1 MFSFSSNRMNPMTKF
16 LSLTI
21 ILLTITF
28 SITANSVD
36 SVLTLLDRTISQ
48 SEAFVI
54 EREKRIE
61 ALRRVGSLR
70 LSKQESFRVYSSL
83 SDEYRPYIIDSS
95 LFYAVR
101 ALEVARQINSDR
113 IEIDAKLQLSIVY
126 NIAGMYKESS
136 EIISSIKASDLI
148 DKQQQITYFHT
159 QTELN
164 RYLNI
169 YSIKNNLTP
178 DYNKL
183 RQANQDSILQ
193 IIDSTSLDFSS
204 IKAERL
210 LDEKEYEEA
219 KILISNNLTALTPD
233 DRPYAYTAY
242 NMAEVLQKEGQLEM
256 AKYYL
261 AIAAISDIRC
271 AVKENAALYTL
282 ALQLYEEGD
291 LERAYKYIIFSL
303 EDALFS
309 NAKLRTIEV
318 LRILPVIDQAYR
330 QESVRSQRLK
340 NISFTIISLLT
351 CILITILI
359 LLQRRKNQLQKAH
372 HLIELSNQTLNELNS
387 TLLQN
392 NQKISQFNQR
402 LSKANTLQEEYIAR
416 YLKLCSAYIG
426 KIDNYRRSILKQAQI
441 DKRED
446 LIKSLKSKEVTER
459 ELTEF
464 YQEFDNTF
472 LDLYPDFV
480 EQFNRLLQP
489 DEQIILKNGELM
501 NTELRI
507 FALVRLGVVESSQ
520 IAEFLR
526 YSITTIYNYRTR
538 MRNKAIGMR
547 EEFESEVQK
556 IGKKE
561 E

>member
-1 MFSFSSNRMNPMTKF
+1 MPK
-16 LSLTI
+16 LISLTI
-21 ILLTITF
+21 ILFILTT
-28 SITANSVD
+28 TVKANRVD
-36 SVLTLLDRTISQ
+36 SVLTLLDKTISQ
-48 SEAFVI
+48 SGTFVV
-54 EREKRIE
+54 ERENRIE
-61 ALRRVGSLR
+61 ALRRVESLR
-70 LSKQESFRVYSSL
+70 LSKQESYRVYSSL
-83 SDEYRPYIIDSS
+83 SDEYRPYVIDSS
-95 LFYAVR
+95 LYYAVK
-101 ALEVARQINSDR
+101 ALEVARTISNAQT
-113 IEIDAKLQLSIVY
+113 EIDAKLQLSLVY
-126 NIAGMYKESS
+126 NIAGMYKES
-136 EIISSIKASDLI
+136 ADLI
-148 DKQQQITYFHT
+148 STIDAHDLSDKQYITYFHT

-183 RQANQDSILQ
+183 RQANQDSILAR
-193 IIDSTSLDFSS
+193 IDSSSLEFSS

-210 LDEKEYEEA
+210 LDNREYDEA
-219 KILISNNLTALTPD
+219 IKLIHRNLESLTPD

-242 NMAEVLQKEGQLEM
+242 NMAEVLQKEGDLEN

-330 QESVRSQRLK
+330 QESIRSQRLK
-340 NISFTIISLLT
+340 NISFFIISLLT
-351 CILITILI
+351 CILVAILI

-387 TLLQN
+387 ALLQN
-392 NQKISQFNQR
+392 NNEISLFNQR

-416 YLKLCSAYIG
+416 YLKLCSGYIG
-426 KIDNYRRSILKQAQI
+426 KIDDYRRTILKQAQT

-446 LIKSLKSKEVTER
+446 LLKSLKSKDITER
-459 ELTEF
+459 ELAEF

-480 EQFNRLLQP
+480 DQFNKLLQP
-489 DEQIILKNGELM
+489 EEKIVLKNGELM

-538 MRNKAIGMR
+538 MRNKALGAR
-547 EEFESEVQK
+547 DEFEFQVQK
-556 IGKKE
+556 IGKRAV
-561 E
+561 

>member
-1 MFSFSSNRMNPMTKF
+1 MPK
-16 LSLTI
+16 LISLTI
-21 ILLTITF
+21 ILFILTT
-28 SITANSVD
+28 TVKANRVD
-36 SVLTLLDRTISQ
+36 SVLTLLDKTISQ
-48 SEAFVI
+48 SGTFVV
-54 EREKRIE
+54 ERENRIE
-61 ALRRVGSLR
+61 ALRRVESLR
-70 LSKQESFRVYSSL
+70 LSKQESYRVYSSL
-83 SDEYRPYIIDSS
+83 SDEYRPYVIDSS
-95 LFYAVR
+95 LYYAVK
-101 ALEVARQINSDR
+101 ALEVARIISNAQT
-113 IEIDAKLQLSIVY
+113 EIDAKLQLSLVY
-126 NIAGMYKESS
+126 NIAGMYKES
-136 EIISSIKASDLI
+136 ADLI
-148 DKQQQITYFHT
+148 STIDAHDLSDKQYITYFHT

-183 RQANQDSILQ
+183 RQANQDSILAR
-193 IIDSTSLDFSS
+193 IDSSSLEFSS

-210 LDEKEYEEA
+210 LDNREYDEA
-219 KILISNNLTALTPD
+219 IKLIHRNLESLTPD

-242 NMAEVLQKEGQLEM
+242 NMAEVLQKEGDLEN

-330 QESVRSQRLK
+330 QESIRSQRLK
-340 NISFTIISLLT
+340 NISFFIISLLT
-351 CILITILI
+351 CILVAILI

-387 TLLQN
+387 ALLQN
-392 NQKISQFNQR
+392 NNEISLFNQR

-416 YLKLCSAYIG
+416 YLKLCSGYIG
-426 KIDNYRRSILKQAQI
+426 KIDDYRRTILKQAQT

-446 LIKSLKSKEVTER
+446 LLKSLKSKDITER
-459 ELTEF
+459 ELAEF

-480 EQFNRLLQP
+480 EQFNKLLQP
-489 DEQIILKNGELM
+489 EEKIVLKNGELM

-538 MRNKAIGMR
+538 MRNKALGAR
-547 EEFESEVQK
+547 DEFEFQVQK
-556 IGKKE
+556 IGKRAV
-561 E
+561 

>member
-1 MFSFSSNRMNPMTKF
+1 MPK
-16 LSLTI
+16 LISLTI
-21 ILLTITF
+21 ILFILTT
-28 SITANSVD
+28 TVKANRVD
-36 SVLTLLDRTISQ
+36 SVLTLLDKTISQ
-48 SEAFVI
+48 SGTFVVQ
-54 EREKRIE
+54 RENRIE
-61 ALRRVGSLR
+61 ALRRVESLR
-70 LSKQESFRVYSSL
+70 LSKQESYRVYSSL
-83 SDEYRPYIIDSS
+83 SDEYRPYVIDSS
-95 LFYAVR
+95 LYYAVK
-101 ALEVARQINSDR
+101 ALEVARTISNAQT
-113 IEIDAKLQLSIVY
+113 EIDAKLQLSLVY
-126 NIAGMYKESS
+126 NIAGMYKES
-136 EIISSIKASDLI
+136 ADLI
-148 DKQQQITYFHT
+148 STIDAHDLSDKQYITYFHT

-183 RQANQDSILQ
+183 RQANQDSILAR
-193 IIDSTSLDFSS
+193 IDSSSLEFSS

-210 LDEKEYEEA
+210 LDNREYDEA
-219 KILISNNLTALTPD
+219 IKLIHRNLESLTPD

-242 NMAEVLQKEGQLEM
+242 NMAEVLQKEGDLEN

-330 QESVRSQRLK
+330 QESIRSQRLK
-340 NISFTIISLLT
+340 NISFFIISLLT
-351 CILITILI
+351 CILVAILI

-372 HLIELSNQTLNELNS
+372 HLIELSNKTLNELNS
-387 TLLQN
+387 ALLQN
-392 NQKISQFNQR
+392 NNEISLFNQR

-416 YLKLCSAYIG
+416 YLKLCSGYIG
-426 KIDNYRRSILKQAQI
+426 KIDDYRRTILKQAQT

-446 LIKSLKSKEVTER
+446 LLKSLKSKDITER
-459 ELTEF
+459 ELAEF

-480 EQFNRLLQP
+480 DQFNKLLQP
-489 DEQIILKNGELM
+489 EEKIVLKNGELM

-538 MRNKAIGMR
+538 MRNKALGAR
-547 EEFESEVQK
+547 DEFEFQVQK
-556 IGKKE
+556 IGKRAV
-561 E
+561 

>member
-1 MFSFSSNRMNPMTKF
+1 MPK
-16 LSLTI
+16 LISLTI
-21 ILLTITF
+21 ILFILTT
-28 SITANSVD
+28 TVKANRVD
-36 SVLTLLDRTISQ
+36 SVLTLLDKTISQ
-48 SEAFVI
+48 SGTFVV
-54 EREKRIE
+54 ERENRIE
-61 ALRRVGSLR
+61 ALRRVESLR
-70 LSKQESFRVYSSL
+70 LSKQESYRVYSSL
-83 SDEYRPYIIDSS
+83 SDEYRPYVIDSS
-95 LFYAVR
+95 LYYAVK
-101 ALEVARQINSDR
+101 ALEVARTISNAQT
-113 IEIDAKLQLSIVY
+113 EIDAKLQLSLVY
-126 NIAGMYKESS
+126 NIAGMYKES
-136 EIISSIKASDLI
+136 ADLI
-148 DKQQQITYFHT
+148 STIDAHDLSDKQYITYFHT

-183 RQANQDSILQ
+183 RQANQDSILAR
-193 IIDSTSLDFSS
+193 IDSSSLEFSS

-210 LDEKEYEEA
+210 LDNREYDEA
-219 KILISNNLTALTPD
+219 IKLIHRNLESLTPD

-242 NMAEVLQKEGQLEM
+242 NMAEVLQKEGDLEN

-318 LRILPVIDQAYR
+318 LRTLPVIDQAYR
-330 QESVRSQRLK
+330 QESIRSQRLK
-340 NISFTIISLLT
+340 NISFFIISLLT
-351 CILITILI
+351 CILVAILI

-387 TLLQN
+387 ALLQN
-392 NQKISQFNQR
+392 NNEISLFNQR

-416 YLKLCSAYIG
+416 YLKLCSGYIG
-426 KIDNYRRSILKQAQI
+426 KIDDYRRTILKQAQT

-446 LIKSLKSKEVTER
+446 LLKSLKSKDITER
-459 ELTEF
+459 ELAEF

-480 EQFNRLLQP
+480 DQFNKLLQP
-489 DEQIILKNGELM
+489 EEKIVLKNGELM

-538 MRNKAIGMR
+538 MRNKALGAR
-547 EEFESEVQK
+547 DEFEFQVQK
-556 IGKKE
+556 IGKRAV
-561 E
+561 